1 MPTKNDYVTQLNLT
15 PHPEGGWYRQVY
27 HSAKTTYDQTSLA
40 SRYEYTSIY
49 FLLDGSSPSHLHRLL
64 HDEVWYF
71 HDGAPILVHCFYPN
85 GFYEVVKLGRDI
97 AAGEVLQFRVPA
109 GTIFGSEVADPASFG
124 LVSCAVAPGFDYHDF
139 ELFTQADLLAKYPD
153 QKAVIKRLAYEKLPD
168 F

>member
-1 MPTKNDYVTQLNLT
+1 M
-15 PHPEGGWYRQVY
+15 
-27 HSAKTTYDQTSLA
+27 
-40 SRYEYTSIY
+40 I
-49 FLLDGSSPSHLHRLL
+49 
-64 HDEVWYF
+64 
-71 HDGAPILVHCFYPN
+71 
-85 GFYEVVKLGRDI
+85 KLGRDI

-139 ELFTQADLLAKYPD
+139 ELLTQADLLAKYPD

>member
-1 MPTKNDYVTQLNLT
+1 MPTKTDYVTQLNLT

-27 HSAKTTYDQTSLA
+27 HSTKTTYDQTSLA

-64 HDEVWYF
+64 HDEIWYF

-85 GFYEVVKLGRDI
+85 GFYEVIKLGRDI

-124 LVSCAVAPGFDYHDF
+124 LVSCAVAPGFDYHD
-139 ELFTQADLLAKYPD
+139 TTSNCSPKPTS
-153 QKAVIKRLAYEKLPD
+153 
-168 F
+168 